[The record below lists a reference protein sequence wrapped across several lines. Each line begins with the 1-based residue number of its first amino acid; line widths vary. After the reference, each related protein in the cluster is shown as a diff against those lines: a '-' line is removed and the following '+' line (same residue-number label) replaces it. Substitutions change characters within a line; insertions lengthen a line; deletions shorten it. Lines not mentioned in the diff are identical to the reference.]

1 MTMNKWETLILPVD
15 FVQQQ
20 RVGEC
25 LAACAAM
32 VLNYVGKPIAYRR
45 LVSALEI
52 IPTVGTPSSKIRNL
66 VRLGVTVQ
74 YQRGTIERLCDH
86 IRNNQ
91 PCIIFVQTAEL
102 PYRKDITDHAVVVVG
117 FDERFFYI
125 HDPEFAESPINVPHG
140 DLDLAWLEHDELY
153 AVLTA

>member
-1 MTMNKWETLILPVD
+1 MTKREPHILPVE

-32 VLNYVGKPIAYRR
+32 VLNYIGKPMAYRR

-66 VRLGVTVQ
+66 ARMGVTVQ
-74 YQRGTIERLCDH
+74 YQRGTLERLFRH
-86 IRNNQ
+86 LQSNQ
-91 PCIIFVQTAEL
+91 PCIAFVQTAEL
-102 PYRKDITDHAVVVVG
+102 PYRTDVTDHAIVVVG
-117 FDERFFYI
+117 FTEQFVYI
-125 HDPEFAESPINVPHG
+125 HDPEFAESPIKVSHG
-140 DLDLAWLEHDELY
+140 DFDLAWLEHDELY
-153 AVLTA
+153 AVLTV